1 MVGGGVVRNVG
12 SAIHQSAIFST
23 STERHK
29 KAMTPRMLNTQEKKN
44 DFNSK
49 VLNLYISLTSNRNCF
64 ETFEKVLI
72 QHADSAIHRSYNQR
86 QIVSINFQVTVD
98 FPAL

>member
-1 MVGGGVVRNVG
+1 MG
-12 SAIHQSAIFST
+12 SAIHRLVFFST

-29 KAMTPRMLNTQEKKN
+29 KAMTLRMLNTQEKKN
-44 DFNSK
+44 YFNSK
-49 VLNLYISLTSNRNCF
+49 MLNLYISLTSNRNCF
-64 ETFEKVLI
+64 ETFEKVLV
-72 QHADSAIHRSYNQR
+72 QHTDSAIHRSYNRR